1 MKKRFLTLLLASTM
15 LVACGKQ
22 ETKKE
27 ETKESTT
34 KVEEKKKEQK
44 KEEKKEENQVEEKN
58 GMKKT
63 VFYTD
68 KNLKANGTTGSINY
82 AFTAIQ
88 ISKLEATTDA
98 SAAMLQIEKGKEVT
112 LVSINAEAEN
122 TKDEDVNFYIDQ
134 AKLITNTKEQV
145 DSNMLFGDHI
155 DGAFLGKVKKNG
167 NLVYILKN
175 TKAEDLKEL
184 EFRISAPSNKNFK
197 NIGEDVNLK
206 LTINK

>member
-1 MKKRFLTLLLASTM
+1 
-15 LVACGKQ
+15 
-22 ETKKE
+22 
-27 ETKESTT
+27 
-34 KVEEKKKEQK
+34 
-44 KEEKKEENQVEEKN
+44 
-58 GMKKT
+58 
-63 VFYTD
+63 
-68 KNLKANGTTGSINY
+68 
-82 AFTAIQ
+82 
-88 ISKLEATTDA
+88 
-98 SAAMLQIEKGKEVT
+98 MLQIEKGKEVT

-184 EFRISAPSNKNFK
+184 EFRISDPSNKNFK